1 MKKILFIM
9 PGLSVGGLERVQV
22 SIANALVKKGHDV
35 TVMMLN
41 PEYALAGE
49 LDEKVKLVHK
59 PYKPHKIMKKIPYVR
74 DKFYDDG
81 MWETRA
87 SAKKLYKY
95 YVGKEK
101 FDVEIA
107 FFRGLSV
114 KILSGSTNI
123 NAKKLAWVHND
134 FTFCGGYT
142 NNFKNLDK
150 VKQAY
155 DKFDNIIA
163 VSKQAK
169 ESFSKVIGSAD
180 KVKAVYN
187 LSDSAD
193 ILGKAQEKADI
204 NKKKTTIASVG
215 RIVDAKGYDRLINMA
230 EKLNANGLDYDL
242 WIIGDGSE
250 LEKLQE
256 IVHQKNL
263 KNVQFLGS
271 QANPYKYMKQAD
283 LYVCSSRYEGYNLT
297 VAEALILGVPVL
309 STNCTGP
316 CEILDDGNYGV
327 IVENGEEGL
336 YTGIKDLLSNPDKL
350 AYYKQKAIERKD
362 FFNEEKIIGEI
373 EELFGE

>member
-1 MKKILFIM
+1 MQLQ
-9 PGLSVGGLERVQV
+9 VERQPTLRLLC
-22 SIANALVKKGHDV
+22 AN
-35 TVMMLN
+35 
-41 PEYALAGE
+41 
-49 LDEKVKLVHK
+49 
-59 PYKPHKIMKKIPYVR
+59 
-74 DKFYDDG
+74 
-81 MWETRA
+81 
-87 SAKKLYKY
+87 
-95 YVGKEK
+95 
-101 FDVEIA
+101 
-107 FFRGLSV
+107 
-114 KILSGSTNI
+114 
-123 NAKKLAWVHND
+123 
-134 FTFCGGYT
+134 
-142 NNFKNLDK
+142 
-150 VKQAY
+150 
-155 DKFDNIIA
+155 
-163 VSKQAK
+163 
-169 ESFSKVIGSAD
+169 
-180 KVKAVYN
+180 
-187 LSDSAD
+187 
-193 ILGKAQEKADI
+193 ILGTAQEKADI

-215 RIVDAKGYDRLINMA
+215 RIVDAKGYDRLINVA

-250 LEKLQE
+250 REKLQE